1 MNITISGIG
10 YVGLSNALILSKN
23 NKVIA
28 FDVVTE
34 KIDNINKRISPTN
47 TKEIQD
53 FLSDPN
59 LNLSAT
65 LIKKDAY
72 FEADFV
78 IIATPTNYDSA
89 QNSFDTLSVEEVI
102 KDVIAI
108 NPNAVIIIKST
119 IPIGFTEI
127 VRKKYSYDNIF
138 FSPEFLREDKA
149 LYDSLNPSRIVIGG
163 QTQSAKLFTTL
174 MLEASDKNNVDI
186 LHTSPTEAEAIKLF
200 SNSYL
205 AMRVAFFN
213 ELDSYAESYDLD
225 AMDIIRGVGMD
236 PRIGLHYNNPSFG
249 YGGYCLPK
257 DTKQLKAN
265 FQALPNSLISAIVES
280 NSVRKD
286 FIANSIKRK
295 NPRVVGVFR
304 LIMKYGSDN
313 YRESSIQGIISRL
326 KKMSIEIIIFEPI
339 FHQDNFEGC
348 KVINDINEFKKLSN
362 LIIANRLTEEII
374 DVEEKVYSRDLFS
387 NS

>member
-34 KIDNINKRISPTN
+34 KIDMINKRISPTN

-53 FLSDPN
+53 FLADPN

-72 FEADFV
+72 CEADFV

-89 QNSFDTLSVEEVI
+89 HNSFDTLSVEGVI

-163 QTQSAKLFTTL
+163 QTQSAKLFTKL
-174 MLEASDKNNVDI
+174 MLEGSDKKNIDI

-225 AMDIIRGVGMD
+225 AMDIIRGVGLD

-257 DTKQLKAN
+257 DTKQLNAN
-265 FQALPNSLISAIVES
+265 FQAVPNSLISAIVES